1 MRKNI
6 LLALV
11 LITGATFFTILTMQ
25 KQTPR
30 SQVESKLTSHLEM
43 GVVELLVND
52 MSRQRHFYQDLVG
65 LAVLDESSNS
75 AVLGYE
81 DRPILKLVEDK
92 NKPFPAT
99 RSAGLY
105 HSATVFETRSALAH
119 ALLRI
124 LTDFP
129 QLYTGSADHL
139 VSEAFYFNDPEGNG
153 VELYFDKDP
162 TIWIWNNGQIEM
174 DSVYIDV
181 KEYILA
187 HGQTST
193 TQAKKMGHVHLKV
206 GSIAEAKRFYV
217 EVLGFRI
224 TAEMPTALFVSDG
237 QYHHHLGMNVW
248 ESNGAGQRQPT
259 LGLSSFVMMLD
270 KKSDLEKLEARL
282 NKFGV
287 DFKKNSDQI
296 IVFDPWLNQLFF
308 EVKE

>member
-1 MRKNI
+1 MRKFL

-11 LITGATFFTILTMQ
+11 LIISATMFLTMQ
-25 KQTPR
+25 RQTTL
-30 SQVESKLTSHLEM
+30 SQLESKLTSHLEM

-52 MSRQRHFYQDLVG
+52 LNKQRHFYQDLVG
-65 LAVLDESSNS
+65 LTVLDEASGS

-81 DRPILKLVEDK
+81 SRPIVKLREDK
-92 NKPFPAT
+92 NRPFPAT
-99 RSAGLY
+99 HSAGLY
-105 HSATVFETRSALAH
+105 HSATVFETRSALAQ
-119 ALLRI
+119 ALLKI
-124 LTDFP
+124 LTDSP
-129 QLYTGSADHL
+129 QLYSGSADHL

-162 TIWIWNNGQIEM
+162 STWIWNNGQIEM

-181 KEYILA
+181 KEYILT
-187 HGQTST
+187 HGQTSA

-217 EVLGFRI
+217 EVLGFRV
-224 TAEMPTALFVSDG
+224 TAEMPTALFISDG

-248 ESNGAGQRQPT
+248 ESNGAGQRQST

-287 DFKKNSDQI
+287 DFKKNSDKT
-296 IVFDPWLNQLFF
+296 IVFDPWLNQLIF
-308 EVKE
+308 EVKK